1 VTRIDFYILPE
12 SSAGDGT
19 DSGAVIAACKLC
31 DKAASAGMMIY
42 VHTGNSARA
51 TDIDGALWSFRQNS
65 FIAHEQYTGQALE
78 APLPPVLIG
87 AQEPPDTHH
96 GVLINLDADIPAFF
110 SRFDRVLEIVGGN
123 AEQRKASRE
132 RFKFYRDRGYELN
145 TFEQTDTGGWSQR
158 AK

>member
-1 VTRIDFYILPE
+1 MTRIDFYILPE
-12 SSAGDGT
+12 SSAGDGADNGT
-19 DSGAVIAACKLC
+19 VMAACKLC

-42 VHTGNSARA
+42 VRTTNGTRA

-65 FIAHEQYTGQALE
+65 FIAHERYLGQSLE

-87 AQEPPDTHH
+87 ALAPPDSHH
-96 GVLINLDADIPAFF
+96 GVLINLDADIPDFF
-110 SRFDRVLEIVGGN
+110 SRFDRVLEIVGGSVD
-123 AEQRKASRE
+123 QRKASRE

-158 AK
+158 TR